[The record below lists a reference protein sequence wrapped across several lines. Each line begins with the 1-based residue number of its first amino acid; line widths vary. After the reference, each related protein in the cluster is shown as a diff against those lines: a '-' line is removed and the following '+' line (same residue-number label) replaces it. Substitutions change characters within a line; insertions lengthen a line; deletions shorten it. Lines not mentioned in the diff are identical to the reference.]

1 MTFWLNGTEAGT
13 ADTVAG
19 GTASLSLSLPAGVYH
34 VEVKVTACPDCVY
47 TGDGGFLVVYDPSGG
62 FCHGWRPGFD
72 SPPGA
77 YMADPLLAGK
87 ATFGFVSK
95 YQKGATVPTG
105 NTEFQFQAGN
115 LRFKST
121 SYDWL
126 VVNQNYAN
134 AQFKGFGTI
143 NGAGNYGFM
152 IWAGD
157 GASDTFRINIL
168 ARGEPSRLLTTM
180 VSSRQSAA
188 EAS

>member
-1 MTFWLNGTEAGT
+1 MTRRLAPIWH
-13 ADTVAG
+13 DR
-19 GTASLSLSLPAGVYH
+19 
-34 VEVKVTACPDCVY
+34 C
-47 TGDGGFLVVYDPSGG
+47 
-62 FCHGWRPGFD
+62 
-72 SPPGA
+72 
-77 YMADPLLAGK
+77 AGK
-87 ATFGFVSK
+87 ATFGFVAK

-105 NTEFQFQAGN
+105 NTEFQFKAGN
-115 LRFKST
+115 LNFKST

-126 VVNQNYAN
+126 VVDLSYAK

-157 GASDTFRINIL
+157 GASDTFASSSGTRQ
-168 ARGEPSRLLTTM
+168 PSRLLTTM